1 MFGTCTLIQLRALPA
16 DAHSSL
22 QLLSDAAEA
31 AHPFPKEASLWLH
44 INAETT
50 DAISVSAAIPVLPV
64 SSKEP

>member
-1 MFGTCTLIQLRALPA
+1 MVGTCTLIRLRALPA

-22 QLLSDAAEA
+22 QLLSDTAEP

-50 DAISVSAAIPVLPV
+50 DAISVSATILVLPV
-64 SSKEP
+64 SSEEP